1 MATVRMSLDGD
12 RPSTLGRQL
21 SGEKRGSV
29 LETLLNKHDAQ
40 LEERL
45 ARAESR
51 KRAGSVDA
59 PRLSDDDASNSGNPG
74 LRRLST
80 STSSPGPAGDDV
92 SNPRGRRH
100 SMGGRVRRTS
110 SEKIG
115 GAQDALSAAARE
127 QRTRLEQR
135 DRRTSGEFPRRSS
148 GISSELRSSA
158 SLERMRGGADTLERR
173 GSTDVMD
180 PRERRQ
186 SNDDLFDSPPKQ
198 ALLGGGSEVELL
210 RFRTQDL
217 EAALRMEQAAN
228 EELRKK
234 VAKLEL
240 ENHNLRD
247 YMNDRLV

>member
-100 SMGGRVRRTS
+100 SIGGRVRRTS

-115 GAQDALSAAARE
+115 GAQDALSAAA
-127 QRTRLEQR
+127 R

-180 PRERRQ
+180 PRERRL

>member
-100 SMGGRVRRTS
+100 SIGGRVRRTS

-115 GAQDALSAAARE
+115 GAQDALSAAA
-127 QRTRLEQR
+127 R